1 MARNTRTYSDI
12 DLAFGMAGNGDVSKK
27 YDENAVKASIKH
39 LILIS
44 NYEKPFHS
52 EIGTRINRLLFEPAG
67 PMLDAMLKTEIINT
81 IRSYEPRA
89 IPMDVIV
96 RSNPDNNVVYV
107 SITFRIVNVPNPVT
121 LDLMLKRTR

>member
-1 MARNTRTYSDI
+1 MARNTRTYSDL
-12 DLAFGMAGNGDVSKK
+12 DLAFGVAGNSDISKK

-67 PMLDAMLKTEIINT
+67 PMLEALLSTEIANT
-81 IRSYEPRA
+81 IRNFEPRA
-89 IPMDVIV
+89 ILQNVTV
-96 RSNPDNNVVYV
+96 RSNPDNNTVYV
-107 SITFRIVNVPNPVT
+107 SITFRVVNVPNPVT